1 MLVRCRRAGSR
12 LFIVSRR
19 YELHIEI
26 DILMLIAICA
36 ADTFLRAAYG
46 ECISDV

>member
-1 MLVRCRRAGSR
+1 MLVRCHRAGSR

-19 YELHIEI
+19 CALHIEV
-26 DILMLIAICA
+26 DILILIAICA

-46 ECISDV
+46 KCISDI

>member
-1 MLVRCRRAGSR
+1 MLVWCHRVGSR
-12 LFIVSRR
+12 PFIVSRR
-19 YELHIEI
+19 YAFHIEM
-26 DILMLIAICA
+26 DILILIAICA